1 MRALLAIG
9 LLTASAYGASTKVPE
24 GVKVVRDLEY
34 AQVKGVSLKLD
45 LYRPSAMPSA
55 PMPLVIWVHGGGWR
69 NGSKTN
75 CPAAWLATKGYA
87 VASLDFR
94 LLPEHP
100 WPAQIEDP
108 IAALRWLR
116 QVSGKYGYDASRS
129 AAMGGSSG
137 GHVVA
142 LWGTLPL
149 PAEDKVKAVVDLY
162 GPTDLLTMP
171 PNVLSEKRTRAD
183 LAKANGALLLGGV
196 VMDQP
201 EKARAVS
208 ALHQVSKDDASFLIM
223 HGMDDPGVPVD
234 QSERLHAALK
244 AAGVES
250 TLKLI
255 PGAGHGGKEFDS
267 PESRAL
273 IQAFLDRH
281 LQRLQRTRVF
291 TWP

>member
-1 MRALLAIG
+1 MRALLAIA

-24 GVKVVRDLEY
+24 GVEVLRDLQY
-34 AQVKGVSLKLD
+34 AQVKGLSLKLD
-45 LYRPSAMPSA
+45 LYRPATKPSA

-69 NGSKTN
+69 NGSKAN

-108 IAALRWLR
+108 IEALRWLR
-116 QVSGKYGYDASRS
+116 QESGKYGYDASRS

-142 LWGTLPL
+142 LWGTLSL

-201 EKARAVS
+201 EKAKTVS
-208 ALHQVSKDDASFLIM
+208 ALHQVSKDDVPFLIL
-223 HGMDDPGVPVD
+223 HGAADPGVPVD

-250 TLKLI
+250 TLKLL

-267 PESRAL
+267 TESRAL
-273 IQAFLDRH
+273 IQGFLDKH
-281 LQRLQRTRVF
+281 LKR
-291 TWP
+291 

>member
-1 MRALLAIG
+1 MRSWLALGCLLAAP
-9 LLTASAYGASTKVPE
+9 LAAAPKLPD
-24 GVKVVRDLEY
+24 GVEVIRDLEY
-34 AQVKGVSLKLD
+34 AQAKGVSLKLD
-45 LYRPSAMPSA
+45 LYRPSARPSA

-69 NGSKTN
+69 NGSKAN
-75 CPAAWLATKGYA
+75 CPAAWLAAKGYA

-108 IAALRWLR
+108 VAALRWLR
-116 QVSGKYGYDASRS
+116 QESGKYGYDASRS

-142 LWGTLPL
+142 LWGTLTL

-183 LAKANGALLLGGV
+183 LAKANGALLLGGI

-201 EKARAVS
+201 DKAKAVS
-208 ALHQVSKDDASFLIM
+208 ALHQVSKDDVPFLIL
-223 HGMDDPGVPVD
+223 HGTADPGVPVD
-234 QSERLHAALK
+234 QSERLHAALR

-250 TLKLI
+250 TLKLL

-281 LQRLQRTRVF
+281 LKR
-291 TWP
+291 

>member
-1 MRALLAIG
+1 MRALLALG
-9 LLTASAYGASTKVPE
+9 SLVAATLSAAPKLPD
-24 GVKVVRDLEY
+24 GVEVIRDLEY

-69 NGSKTN
+69 NGTKAN
-75 CPAAWLATKGYA
+75 CPAAWLAAQGYA

-116 QVSGKYGYDASRS
+116 KESGKYGLAAERS

-149 PAEDKVKAVVDLY
+149 RAEDKVKAVVDLY

-183 LAKANGALLLGGV
+183 LAKANGALLLGGI

-208 ALHQVSKDDASFLIM
+208 ALHQASKDDVPFLIM

-273 IQAFLDRH
+273 IRAFLDKH
-281 LQRLQRTRVF
+281 LKR
-291 TWP
+291 

>member
-1 MRALLAIG
+1 M
-9 LLTASAYGASTKVPE
+9 
-24 GVKVVRDLEY
+24 
-34 AQVKGVSLKLD
+34 D

-69 NGSKTN
+69 NGTKAN
-75 CPAAWLATKGYA
+75 CPAAWLAAQGYA

-116 QVSGKYGYDASRS
+116 KESGKYGLAAERS

-149 PAEDKVKAVVDLY
+149 RAEDKVKAVVDLY

-183 LAKANGALLLGGV
+183 LAKANGALLLGGI

-208 ALHQVSKDDASFLIM
+208 ALHQASKDDVPFLIM

-273 IQAFLDRH
+273 IRAFLDKH
-281 LQRLQRTRVF
+281 LKR
-291 TWP
+291 

>member
-1 MRALLAIG
+1 MRALLAVG

-24 GVKVVRDLEY
+24 GVKVLRDLEY

-69 NGSKTN
+69 NGSKAN

-116 QVSGKYGYDASRS
+116 QESGKYGYDASRS

-171 PNVLSEKRTRAD
+171 PNVLSGKRTRAD
-183 LAKANGALLLGGV
+183 LAKANGALLLGGI

-208 ALHQVSKDDASFLIM
+208 ALHQVSKDDVPFLIL
-223 HGMDDPGVPVD
+223 HGAADPGVPVD

-273 IQAFLDRH
+273 IQAFLDKH
-281 LQRLQRTRVF
+281 LHR
-291 TWP
+291 

>member
-208 ALHQVSKDDASFLIM
+208 ALHQVSKDDVPFLIM
-223 HGMDDPGVPVD
+223 HGMEDPGVPAD

-281 LQRLQRTRVF
+281 LQR
-291 TWP
+291 

>member
-1 MRALLAIG
+1 MRTLLAVG
-9 LLTASAYGASTKVPE
+9 LLATSAYGAVTKVPE
-24 GVKVVRDLEY
+24 GVEVLRDLEY
-34 AQVKGVSLKLD
+34 AQAKGVSLKLD
-45 LYRPSAMPSA
+45 LYRPSAKSSA
-55 PMPLVIWVHGGGWR
+55 PMPLVIWVHGGGWS
-69 NGSKTN
+69 NGTKTN

-281 LQRLQRTRVF
+281 LQR
-291 TWP
+291 

>member
-55 PMPLVIWVHGGGWR
+55 PMPLVIWVHGGGWS
-69 NGSKTN
+69 NGTKTN

-116 QVSGKYGYDASRS
+116 QESGKYGYDASRS

-171 PNVLSEKRTRAD
+171 PNVLSEKRTRAE
-183 LAKANGALLLGGV
+183 LAKANGALLLGGI

-201 EKARAVS
+201 AKAKAVS
-208 ALHQVSKDDASFLIM
+208 ALHQVSKDDVPFLIM

-250 TLKLI
+250 TLKLL

-267 PESRAL
+267 AESRTL
-273 IQAFLDRH
+273 ILAFLDKH
-281 LQRLQRTRVF
+281 LKR
-291 TWP
+291 

>member
-1 MRALLAIG
+1 MRSWLALGCLVFAP
-9 LLTASAYGASTKVPE
+9 LSAAPKLPA
-24 GVKVVRDLEY
+24 GVEVIRDLEY
-34 AQVKGVSLKLD
+34 AQVKGLSLRLD
-45 LYRPSAMPSA
+45 LYRPSARPSA
-55 PMPLVIWVHGGGWR
+55 PMPLVIWVHGGGW
-69 NGSKTN
+69 KTGTKAN
-75 CPAAWLATKGYA
+75 CPAAWLATQGYA

-94 LLPEHP
+94 LLPDHP

-108 IAALRWLR
+108 VAALRWLR
-116 QVSGKYGYDASRS
+116 KESGKYGYDALRS

-142 LWGTLPL
+142 LWGTLTL
-149 PAEDKVKAVVDLY
+149 PAEDKVKVVVDLY

-171 PNVLSEKRTRAD
+171 PNLLSEKRTRAD
-183 LAKANGALLLGGV
+183 LAKSNGALLLGGI

-201 EKARAVS
+201 DKAKAVS
-208 ALHQVSKDDASFLIM
+208 ALHQVSKDDVPFLIL
-223 HGMDDPGVPVD
+223 HGTADPGVPVD

-250 TLKLI
+250 TLKLL

-273 IQAFLDRH
+273 IQSFLDRH
-281 LQRLQRTRVF
+281 LKR
-291 TWP
+291 

>member
-1 MRALLAIG
+1 MRSWLALGCLVAAPLAAAPK
-9 LLTASAYGASTKVPE
+9 LPE
-24 GVKVVRDLEY
+24 GVEVIRDLEY
-34 AQVKGVSLKLD
+34 AQVKGLSLRLD
-45 LYRPSAMPSA
+45 LYRPSARPSA
-55 PMPLVIWVHGGGWR
+55 PMPLVIWVHGGGW
-69 NGSKTN
+69 KTGTKAN
-75 CPAAWLATKGYA
+75 CPAAWLATQGYA

-116 QVSGKYGYDASRS
+116 RESGKYGYDASRS

-142 LWGTLPL
+142 LWGTLSL

-183 LAKANGALLLGGV
+183 LAKANGALLLGGI

-201 EKARAVS
+201 DKAKAVS
-208 ALHQVSKDDASFLIM
+208 ALHQVSKDDVPFLIL
-223 HGMDDPGVPVD
+223 HGTADPGVPVD

-250 TLKLI
+250 TLKLLT
-255 PGAGHGGKEFDS
+255 GAGHGGKEFDS

-273 IQAFLDRH
+273 IKAFLDRH
-281 LQRLQRTRVF
+281 LKR
-291 TWP
+291 

>member
-1 MRALLAIG
+1 MRAVLAVGLLAV
-9 LLTASAYGASTKVPE
+9 TAYGAATKVPE
-24 GVKVVRDLEY
+24 GVEMLRDLEY
-34 AQVKGVSLKLD
+34 AQAKGVSLKLD
-45 LYRPSAMPSA
+45 LYRPSAKPSA

-69 NGSKTN
+69 NGSKAN

-108 IAALRWLR
+108 VAALRWLR
-116 QVSGKYGYDASRS
+116 QESGKYGFDAERS

-142 LWGTLPL
+142 LWGTLTL
-149 PAEDKVKAVVDLY
+149 PAEDKVKAVVDWY

-171 PNVLSEKRTRAD
+171 PNVLSEKRTRAE
-183 LAKANGALLLGGV
+183 LAKANGALLLGGI

-201 EKARAVS
+201 EKAKAVS
-208 ALHQVSKDDASFLIM
+208 ALHQATKDDVPFLIM
-223 HGMDDPGVPVD
+223 HGTADTSVPIE

-250 TLKLI
+250 TLKQL

-273 IQAFLDRH
+273 IQGFLDKH
-281 LQRLQRTRVF
+281 LRR
-291 TWP
+291 

>member
-1 MRALLAIG
+1 MRRFTLIATLFAAAL
-9 LLTASAYGASTKVPE
+9 SAAPKVPE
-24 GVKVVRDLEY
+24 GVEVLRDLEY
-34 AQVKGVSLKLD
+34 AQVKGLSLKLD
-45 LYRPSAMPSA
+45 LYRPVGKPAA
-55 PMPLVIWVHGGGWR
+55 PMPLVIWVHGGGW
-69 NGSKTN
+69 KTGTKAG
-75 CPAAWLATKGYA
+75 CPVTWLATKGYA

-94 LLPEHP
+94 LLPDHP

-108 IAALRWLR
+108 VAALRWLR
-116 QVSGKYGYDASRS
+116 KESGKYGYDAERS

-142 LWGTLPL
+142 LWGTLTL
-149 PAEDKVKAVVDLY
+149 PAEDKVKAVVDMY

-171 PNVLSEKRTRAD
+171 PNVLSAKRTRVD

-201 EKARAVS
+201 EKAKAVS
-208 ALHQVSKDDASFLIM
+208 ALHQVSKDDVPFLIM
-223 HGMDDPGVPVD
+223 HGMADPGVPVD

-267 PESRAL
+267 AESRAL
-273 IQAFLDRH
+273 IQGFLDKH
-281 LQRLQRTRVF
+281 LKR
-291 TWP
+291 

>member
-1 MRALLAIG
+1 
-9 LLTASAYGASTKVPE
+9 
-24 GVKVVRDLEY
+24 
-34 AQVKGVSLKLD
+34 
-45 LYRPSAMPSA
+45 
-55 PMPLVIWVHGGGWR
+55 
-69 NGSKTN
+69 
-75 CPAAWLATKGYA
+75 
-87 VASLDFR
+87 
-94 LLPEHP
+94 LPEHP

-116 QVSGKYGYDASRS
+116 QESGKYGFDAERS

-142 LWGTLPL
+142 LWGTLSL
-149 PAEDKVKAVVDLY
+149 PASDKVKAVVDLY

-201 EKARAVS
+201 EKAKAVS
-208 ALHQVSKDDASFLIM
+208 ALHQVSKDDVPFLIL
-223 HGMDDPGVPVD
+223 HGTADPGVPVD

-250 TLKLI
+250 TLKLL

-267 PESRAL
+267 TESRTL
-273 IQAFLDRH
+273 IQGFLDKYLKR
-281 LQRLQRTRVF
+281 
-291 TWP
+291 

>member
-1 MRALLAIG
+1 MRAWLAIG

-116 QVSGKYGYDASRS
+116 QESEKYGYDASRS

-201 EKARAVS
+201 EKAKAVS
-208 ALHQVSKDDASFLIM
+208 ALHQVSKDDVPFLIL
-223 HGMDDPGVPVD
+223 HGAADPGVPVD

-281 LQRLQRTRVF
+281 LQR
-291 TWP
+291 

>member
-281 LQRLQRTRVF
+281 LKR
-291 TWP
+291 

>member
-223 HGMDDPGVPVD
+223 HGMDDTGVPVD
-234 QSERLHAALK
+234 QSARLHAALK

-281 LQRLQRTRVF
+281 LQR
-291 TWP
+291 

>member
-1 MRALLAIG
+1 MRAWLAIG

-24 GVKVVRDLEY
+24 GVTVLRDLEY

-45 LYRPSAMPSA
+45 LYRPSALPSA
-55 PMPLVIWVHGGGWR
+55 PMPLVIWVHGGGWS

-94 LLPEHP
+94 LLPEHT

-116 QVSGKYGYDASRS
+116 QESGKYGYDASRS

-171 PNVLSEKRTRAD
+171 PNVLSTQRTRAD
-183 LAKANGALLLGGV
+183 LAKANGALLLGGI

-201 EKARAVS
+201 AKAKAVS
-208 ALHQVSKDDASFLIM
+208 ALHQVSKDDVPFLIM

-250 TLKLI
+250 TLKLL

-267 PESRAL
+267 AESRTL
-273 IQAFLDRH
+273 ILAFLDKH
-281 LQRLQRTRVF
+281 LKR
-291 TWP
+291 

>member
-9 LLTASAYGASTKVPE
+9 LLAVSAYGAATKVSE
-24 GVKVVRDLEY
+24 GVEVLRDLEY
-34 AQVKGVSLKLD
+34 AQAKGISLKLD

-55 PMPLVIWVHGGGWR
+55 AMPLVIWVHGGGWSK
-69 NGSKTN
+69 GSKTN
-75 CPAAWLATKGYA
+75 CPAAWLATKGYS

-116 QVSGKYGYDASRS
+116 KESAKYGYDAERS

-183 LAKANGALLLGGV
+183 LAKANGALLLGGI

-201 EKARAVS
+201 AKAKAVS
-208 ALHQVSKDDASFLIM
+208 ALHQVSKDDVPFLIM

-250 TLKLI
+250 TLKLL

-267 PESRAL
+267 AESRTL
-273 IQAFLDRH
+273 ILAFLDKH
-281 LQRLQRTRVF
+281 LKR
-291 TWP
+291 

>member
-1 MRALLAIG
+1 MRSWLALGCLLAAP
-9 LLTASAYGASTKVPE
+9 LSAAPKLPD
-24 GVKVVRDLEY
+24 GVEVIRDLEY
-34 AQVKGVSLKLD
+34 AHVKGVSLKLD

-69 NGSKTN
+69 NGSKAN

-116 QVSGKYGYDASRS
+116 QESGKYGYDASRS

-223 HGMDDPGVPVD
+223 HGMDDPGVPVN

-250 TLKLI
+250 TLRLI

-273 IQAFLDRH
+273 IRAFLDKH
-281 LQRLQRTRVF
+281 LHR
-291 TWP
+291 

>member
-24 GVKVVRDLEY
+24 GVKVLRDLEY

-281 LQRLQRTRVF
+281 LQR
-291 TWP
+291 

>member
-1 MRALLAIG
+1 MRTLLALG
-9 LLTASAYGASTKVPE
+9 LLATSAYGAITKLPE
-24 GVKVVRDLEY
+24 GVEVLRDLEY

-45 LYRPSAMPSA
+45 LYQPTSKPSA
-55 PMPLVIWVHGGGWR
+55 PMPLIIWVHGGGWK
-69 NGSKTN
+69 NGTKAG
-75 CPAAWLATKGYA
+75 CPVSWLAAKGYA

-116 QVSGKYGYDASRS
+116 KESGKYGYDAERS

-142 LWGTLPL
+142 LWGTLTL
-149 PAEDKVKAVVDLY
+149 PPEDKVKAVVDWY

-171 PNVLSEKRTRAD
+171 PNVLSEKRTRAE
-183 LAKANGALLLGGV
+183 LAKANGALLLGGI

-201 EKARAVS
+201 EKAKAVS
-208 ALHQVSKDDASFLIM
+208 ALHQVTKDDVPFLIM
-223 HGMDDPGVPVD
+223 HGAADTSVPVD

-250 TLKLI
+250 TLKLLS
-255 PGAGHGGKEFDS
+255 GAGHGGKEFDS
-267 PESRAL
+267 AESRAL
-273 IQAFLDRH
+273 IQGFLDKH
-281 LQRLQRTRVF
+281 LKR
-291 TWP
+291 

>member
-1 MRALLAIG
+1 MRTLLAVG
-9 LLTASAYGASTKVPE
+9 LLATSAYGAVTKVPE
-24 GVKVVRDLEY
+24 GVEVLRDLEY
-34 AQVKGVSLKLD
+34 AQAKGVSLKLD
-45 LYRPSAMPSA
+45 LYRPSAKSSA
-55 PMPLVIWVHGGGWR
+55 PMPLVIWVHGGGWSK
-69 NGSKTN
+69 GSKAN

-116 QVSGKYGYDASRS
+116 KESAKYGYDAERS

-171 PNVLSEKRTRAD
+171 PNVLSEKRTRAE
-183 LAKANGALLLGGV
+183 LAKANGALLLGGI

-201 EKARAVS
+201 AKAKAVS
-208 ALHQVSKDDASFLIM
+208 ALHQVSKDDVPFLIL
-223 HGMDDPGVPVD
+223 HGAADPGVPVD

-250 TLKLI
+250 TLKLL
-255 PGAGHGGKEFDS
+255 PGAGHGGAAFDS
-267 PESRAL
+267 PESREL
-273 IQAFLDRH
+273 IQSFLDRH
-281 LQRLQRTRVF
+281 LKR
-291 TWP
+291 

>member
-1 MRALLAIG
+1 MRALLALG
-9 LLTASAYGASTKVPE
+9 SLVAATLSAAPKLPD
-24 GVKVVRDLEY
+24 GVEVIRDLEY

-69 NGSKTN
+69 NGTKAN
-75 CPAAWLATKGYA
+75 CPAAWLAAQGYA

-116 QVSGKYGYDASRS
+116 KESGKYGLAAERS

-149 PAEDKVKAVVDLY
+149 RAEDKVKAVVDLY

-171 PNVLSEKRTRAD
+171 PNVLSDKRTRAD
-183 LAKANGALLLGGV
+183 LAKANGALLLGGI

-208 ALHQVSKDDASFLIM
+208 ALHQASKDDVPFLIM

-273 IQAFLDRH
+273 IRAFLDKH
-281 LQRLQRTRVF
+281 LKR
-291 TWP
+291 

>member
-9 LLTASAYGASTKVPE
+9 LLTASAYGASTKLPE
-24 GVKVVRDLEY
+24 GVKVLRDLEY

-55 PMPLVIWVHGGGWR
+55 PMPFVILVHGGGWR

-281 LQRLQRTRVF
+281 LKR
-291 TWP
+291 

>member
-1 MRALLAIG
+1 MRAVLAVG
-9 LLTASAYGASTKVPE
+9 LFAVSAYGAATKVPE
-24 GVKVVRDLEY
+24 GVEVLRDLEY
-34 AQVKGVSLKLD
+34 AQAKGVSLKLD
-45 LYRPSAMPSA
+45 LYRPSAKPSA

-69 NGSKTN
+69 NGSKAN

-116 QVSGKYGYDASRS
+116 QESGKYGFDAERS

-137 GHVVA
+137 GHVVS
-142 LWGTLPL
+142 LWGTLSL
-149 PAEDKVKAVVDLY
+149 PASDKVKAVVDLY

-201 EKARAVS
+201 EKAKAVS
-208 ALHQVSKDDASFLIM
+208 ALHQVSKDDVPFLIL
-223 HGMDDPGVPVD
+223 HGTADPGVPVD

-250 TLKLI
+250 TLKLL

-267 PESRAL
+267 TESRTL
-273 IQAFLDRH
+273 IQGFLDKYLKR
-281 LQRLQRTRVF
+281 
-291 TWP
+291 

>member
-1 MRALLAIG
+1 MRALLAVA

-24 GVKVVRDLEY
+24 GVELLRDLEY
-34 AQVKGVSLKLD
+34 AQVKGLSLKLD
-45 LYRPSAMPSA
+45 LYRPATKPSA

-69 NGSKTN
+69 NGSKAN

-116 QVSGKYGYDASRS
+116 QESGKYGYDASRS

-142 LWGTLPL
+142 LWGTLSL

-171 PNVLSEKRTRAD
+171 PNVLSEKRTRAE

-201 EKARAVS
+201 EKAKAVS
-208 ALHQVSKDDASFLIM
+208 ALHQVSKDDVPFLIL
-223 HGMDDPGVPVD
+223 HGAADPGVPVD

-250 TLKLI
+250 TLKLL

-267 PESRAL
+267 TESRAL
-273 IQAFLDRH
+273 IQGFLDKH
-281 LQRLQRTRVF
+281 LKR
-291 TWP
+291 

>member
-1 MRALLAIG
+1 MRALLALG
-9 LLTASAYGASTKVPE
+9 SLVAATLSAAPKLPD
-24 GVKVVRDLEY
+24 GVEVIRDLEY

-69 NGSKTN
+69 NGTKAN
-75 CPAAWLATKGYA
+75 CPAAWLAAQGYA

-116 QVSGKYGYDASRS
+116 KESGKYGLAAERS

-149 PAEDKVKAVVDLY
+149 RAEDKVKAVVDLY

-183 LAKANGALLLGGV
+183 LAKANGALLLGGI

-208 ALHQVSKDDASFLIM
+208 ALHQASKDDVPFLIM

-281 LQRLQRTRVF
+281 LKR
-291 TWP
+291 

>member
-1 MRALLAIG
+1 MRAVLAVGLLAV
-9 LLTASAYGASTKVPE
+9 SAYGAGTKVPE
-24 GVKVVRDLEY
+24 GVEVLRDLEY
-34 AQVKGVSLKLD
+34 AQAKGVSLKLD
-45 LYRPSAMPSA
+45 LYRPSAKPSA

-69 NGSKTN
+69 NGSKAN

-116 QVSGKYGYDASRS
+116 RESGKFGYDASRT

-142 LWGTLPL
+142 LWGTLSL

-183 LAKANGALLLGGV
+183 LAKANGALLLGGI

-201 EKARAVS
+201 EKAKSVS
-208 ALHQVSKDDASFLIM
+208 ALHQVSKDDVPFLIL
-223 HGMDDPGVPVD
+223 HGTADPGVPVD

-250 TLKLI
+250 TLKLL

-281 LQRLQRTRVF
+281 LKR
-291 TWP
+291 

>member
-1 MRALLAIG
+1 MRSWLALGCLLAAP
-9 LLTASAYGASTKVPE
+9 LAAAPKLPD
-24 GVKVVRDLEY
+24 GVEVIRDLEY
-34 AQVKGVSLKLD
+34 AQAKGVSLKLD
-45 LYRPSAMPSA
+45 LYRPSARPSA

-69 NGSKTN
+69 NGSKAN
-75 CPAAWLATKGYA
+75 CPAAWLAAKGYA

-108 IAALRWLR
+108 VSALRWLR
-116 QVSGKYGYDASRS
+116 QESGKYGYDASRS

-142 LWGTLPL
+142 LWGTLSL

-183 LAKANGALLLGGV
+183 LAKANGALLLGGI

-201 EKARAVS
+201 EKAKAVS
-208 ALHQVSKDDASFLIM
+208 ALHQVSKDDVPFLIL
-223 HGMDDPGVPVD
+223 HGTADLGVPVD

-250 TLKLI
+250 TLKLL

-281 LQRLQRTRVF
+281 LKR
-291 TWP
+291 